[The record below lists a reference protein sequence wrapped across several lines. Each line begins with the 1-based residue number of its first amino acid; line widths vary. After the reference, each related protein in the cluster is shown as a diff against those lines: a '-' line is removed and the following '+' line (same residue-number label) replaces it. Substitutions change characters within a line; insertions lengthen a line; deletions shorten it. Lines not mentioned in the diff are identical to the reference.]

1 MEQNTVKNK
10 YLQIRI
16 SERRLNKLRLYAA
29 LREKTMTDLLEDWID
44 SLPEVKIK

>member
-16 SERRLNKLRLYAA
+16 SERGLNKLRLYAA